1 MKEIDRRQF
10 LKTGIKA
17 GVALGSLTVVPKL
30 SAKEMLSG
38 ENLPDISVATGAR
51 YYNTTMRAIEQLGG
65 IEKFIQKGDTV
76 GILANS
82 GYGKPGT
89 YTRPDV
95 FLAVAHLCFEAGASN
110 VYCLKNESKK
120 YWRRSPLSEK
130 HQSLISRL
138 QEDEYAKR
146 KISIPN
152 GKTLKE
158 AKVSGGFLRYE
169 KVISIPIVKDHGEIG
184 MTCTLKN
191 TMGIS
196 SMSTN
201 MTFHTGPNVLSGI
214 VKSIIKTTVYHDQ
227 EHLAQC
233 IADLN
238 LIRDFD
244 LYVVDATQFITT
256 NGPSGPGDLR
266 KLNKVVAG
274 TDRVAV
280 DSYCCRYLDLD
291 PQSQIMIRKAR
302 GNQLG
307 EMELRKVTV
316 KET

>member
-1 MKEIDRRQF
+1 MKKIDRRQF

-17 GVALGSLTVVPKL
+17 GVALGSLAVVPKL
-30 SAKEMLSG
+30 LANETLSD
-38 ENLPDISVATGAR
+38 EALPDISVATGAD
-51 YYNTTMRAIEQLGG
+51 YYNTTMRAIEQIGG
-65 IEKFIQKGDTV
+65 IERFIQKGDTV

-95 FLAVAHLCFEAGASN
+95 FLAVAHLCFKVGASN

-130 HQSLISRL
+130 YQSLISRL
-138 QEDEYAKR
+138 QEDESAKR
-146 KISIPN
+146 NVSIPN
-152 GKTLKE
+152 GKILKE
-158 AKVSGGFLRYE
+158 AKISDGFLRYD

-184 MTCTLKN
+184 MTCTMKN

-201 MTFHTGPNVLSGI
+201 MTFHTGPNVLYGLY
-214 VKSIIKTTVYHDQ
+214 KSIIETTAYHDQ

-238 LIRDFD
+238 LIRNFD
-244 LYVVDATQFITT
+244 LYVVDATEFITT
-256 NGPSGPGDLR
+256 NGPSGPGKLK

-280 DSYCCRYLDLD
+280 DSYCCRFLDLD
-291 PQSQIMIRKAR
+291 PQSQIMIRKAH

-307 EMELRKVTV
+307 EIDLSKVTV
-316 KET
+316 RET